1 MSYRIAT
8 VSDRPD
14 LAPIVAAWLVN
25 AFGHPGG
32 RTVEEVTSL
41 ILAPPRGPEESFV
54 LLDQDQPV
62 GTASLAHDDLA
73 SRRDLTPWLAGVLR
87 RAIVSGAGLRD
98 RAGAAGGGVRVER
111 LCDQPMALYLVGR
124 TVVRA
129 AWLAPC
135 GIGEGQGS
143 GSRADGARLGQLV
156 LSGFAPICRVRSACG
171 AGVPSLAHQ
180 ESGCVPTP

>member
-32 RTVEEVTSL
+32 RMVEEVTSL

-73 SRRDLTPWLAGVLR
+73 SRRDLTPWLAGVFVEPSFRGRGYATAL
-87 RAIVSGAGLRD
+87 
-98 RAGAAGGGVRVER
+98 VRQVEAFASSASVTN
-111 LCDQPMALYLVGR
+111 LWLYTWSAEPLY
-124 TVVRA
+124 
-129 AWLAPC
+129 
-135 GIGEGQGS
+135 
-143 GSRADGARLGQLV
+143 ARLGWRRVGLERDRGQEVV
-156 LSGFAPICRVRSACG
+156 LMARDLSSSFCQGS
-171 AGVPSLAHQ
+171 HQ
-180 ESGCVPTP
+180 FVD

>member
-1 MSYRIAT
+1 MSHRIAT

-73 SRRDLTPWLAGVLR
+73 SRRDLTPWLAGVFVEPSFRGRGYATAL
-87 RAIVSGAGLRD
+87 
-98 RAGAAGGGVRVER
+98 VRQVEAFASSACVTN
-111 LCDQPMALYLVGR
+111 LWLYTWSAEPLY
-124 TVVRA
+124 
-129 AWLAPC
+129 
-135 GIGEGQGS
+135 
-143 GSRADGARLGQLV
+143 ARLGWRRVGLERDRGQEVV
-156 LSGFAPICRVRSACG
+156 LMARD
-171 AGVPSLAHQ
+171 LASSFCQ
-180 ESGCVPTP
+180 GSRQFVE